1 MQLLAEVHPK
11 TKIEKIKKEIQDL
24 SSFDGFDIPDSP
36 LGLPSVKPT
45 SIAALI
51 REKYEHKRI
60 IINQRLL
67 DVNELYV
74 HSLSLTAKA
83 FNLNIAF
90 TKGDKPK
97 IGKEVGY
104 LSSEEAVNIAKG
116 YGVSSGMM
124 ISLRKSR
131 TEILARLE
139 SNADFYLALHFYG
152 VESIK
157 GLEESFPKIIPYIIV
172 KTEKNKEILSNISQP
187 SFEGSKVRDLLYELE
202 SVGIKSVLISSPGDL
217 NYLANFKF

>member
-11 TKIEKIKKEIQDL
+11 TKIEKIKNEIQIL

-45 SIAALI
+45 SIASLI
-51 REKYEHKRI
+51 REKYEDKRI

-104 LSSEEAVNIAKG
+104 LSSEEAVNIAKT

-131 TEILARLE
+131 AEVLARLE
-139 SNADFYLALHFYG
+139 SNADFYLGLHFSG
-152 VESIK
+152 IESIK
-157 GLEESFPKIIPYIIV
+157 GFERSFAKIIPYIIV
-172 KTEKNKEILSNISQP
+172 RTEKNKEILSKISQP
-187 SFEGSKVRDLLYELE
+187 TFEEGKVHDLIYELE
-202 SVGIKSVLISSPGDL
+202 GIGVKSVLISSPGDL
-217 NYLANFKF
+217 NFLANFKF

>member
-11 TKIEKIKKEIQDL
+11 TKIEKMKKEIQCL

-36 LGLPSVKPT
+36 LGLPSVKPA
-45 SIAALI
+45 SIASLI
-51 REKYEHKRI
+51 REEYENKRI

-104 LSSEEAVNIAKG
+104 LSSEEAVNIART

-131 TEILARLE
+131 TEVLARLE
-139 SNADFYLALHFYG
+139 SNADFYLALHFSG
-152 VESIK
+152 IDSIK
-157 GLEESFPKIIPYIIV
+157 GLEESLSKIIPYIIV
-172 KTEKNKEILSNISQP
+172 KTEKNKEILSRISQP
-187 SFEGSKVRDLLYELE
+187 AFDEDKVHDLIYELE
-202 SVGIKSVLISSPGDL
+202 SMGIKSVLMSSPGDL
-217 NYLANFKF
+217 NFLINFKF